1 MNTFNTNTAITITLI
16 YLAVSLF
23 TFIVYALDKSA
34 AKAGRWRTPEKTLH
48 ILALIGG
55 WPGALLAQQ
64 KLRHKSQKQPF
75 RIIFWFTVAMN
86 LAVLLMVIQSGLL

>member
-1 MNTFNTNTAITITLI
+1 MTAITANPIITILAL
-16 YLAVSLF
+16 YLAASLV
-23 TFIVYALDKSA
+23 TFVVYALDKSA

-55 WPGALLAQQ
+55 WPGAMLAQQ

-75 RIIFWFTVAMN
+75 RAIFWLTVAIN
-86 LAVLLMVIQSGLL
+86 LAALTLLIWQGV

>member
-1 MNTFNTNTAITITLI
+1 MIISTVNAALTIALI
-16 YLAVSLF
+16 YLAASLI

-34 AKAGRWRTPEKTLH
+34 AKAGKWRTPEKTLH
-48 ILALIGG
+48 ILVLIGG

-75 RIIFWFTVAMN
+75 HTIFRLTVAIN
-86 LAVLLMVIQSGLL
+86 LAALALLVGRGL